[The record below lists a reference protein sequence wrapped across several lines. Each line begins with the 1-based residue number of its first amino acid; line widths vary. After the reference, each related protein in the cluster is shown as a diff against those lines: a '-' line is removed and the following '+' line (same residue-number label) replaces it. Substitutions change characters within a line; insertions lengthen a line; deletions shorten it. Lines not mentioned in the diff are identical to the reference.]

1 MDVELTDLKG
11 GPARKEA
18 PLGLRVAFAQ
28 AVRGERVCEN
38 RDGLFGAKSLEPAR
52 VVDVFMREENPLE
65 TFGRRFQVGE
75 ECGQAFRAQAR
86 IDQNRGASR
95 LGKDGV
101 SRAAAGKDGD
111 MDHGC

>member
-52 VVDVFMREENPLE
+52 VVDVFMREENPLK
-65 TFGRRFQVGE
+65 TFGRCFQAGE
-75 ECGQAFRAQAR
+75 KCG
-86 IDQNRGASR
+86 
-95 LGKDGV
+95 
-101 SRAAAGKDGD
+101 
-111 MDHGC
+111 